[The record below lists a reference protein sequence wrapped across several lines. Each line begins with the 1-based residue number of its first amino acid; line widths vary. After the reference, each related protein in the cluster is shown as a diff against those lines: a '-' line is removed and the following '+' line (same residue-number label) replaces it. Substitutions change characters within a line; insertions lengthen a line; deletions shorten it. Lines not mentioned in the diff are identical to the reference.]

1 MKAAKGELEVHGQK
15 LKVKAALTQTNKERN
30 WALRK
35 AEELLKGA
43 ASQKAVKLEWAE
55 RLVKV
60 DGVPAF
66 VQDKVELRGCFQP
79 PFANLS
85 LPQ

>member
-1 MKAAKGELEVHGQK
+1 M
-15 LKVKAALTQTNKERN
+15 
-30 WALRK
+30 RK
-35 AEELLKGA
+35 AEELLKA
-43 ASQKAVKLEWAE
+43 AAPQKTVKLEWPE
-55 RLVKV
+55 RRVTV